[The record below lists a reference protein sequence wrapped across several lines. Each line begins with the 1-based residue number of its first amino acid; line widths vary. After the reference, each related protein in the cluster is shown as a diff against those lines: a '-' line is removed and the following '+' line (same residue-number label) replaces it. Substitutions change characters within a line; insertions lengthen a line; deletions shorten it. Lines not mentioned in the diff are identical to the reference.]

1 MPHSQG
7 RVLTRTYSLL
17 AAASVVPL
25 LVVIVILA
33 LFQFTT
39 QRQQLLE
46 ELEGQAVEHNILLE
60 QRHQDGAGPRPHA
73 RRLGRDLLARER
85 SGALPPAAGGRSADR
100 RWRRC

>member
-46 ELEGQAVEHNILLE
+46 ELEGQAVEHNILLSNVI
-60 QRHQDGAGPRPHA
+60 RTVQDHVRT
-73 RRLGRDLLARER
+73 LAAWGEIYWRESR
-85 SGALPPAAGGRSADR
+85 SGAPPPAAARSAGSPMAA
-100 RWRRC
+100 C